1 MPSPALDFPVRH
13 YRLVPGYAAQVPS
26 PKAAVA
32 LIEKASGM
40 MGTPAPTGGL
50 NADID
55 DYDARIE
62 ALISDDDILVI
73 TSSNLNRLSTTSM
86 TMKIRVVQSTSPN
99 QMISSTRSNSSF
111 RRDNEN

>member
-1 MPSPALDFPVRH
+1 MGCRS
-13 YRLVPGYAAQVPS
+13 RLCRPGTVTE
-26 PKAAVA
+26 AAVA

-62 ALISDDDILVI
+62 ALISDDDDLVI
-73 TSSNLNRLSTTSM
+73 HIEQLR
-86 TMKIRVVQSTSPN
+86 IDC
-99 QMISSTRSNSSF
+99 
-111 RRDNEN
+111 RRHQ

>member
-1 MPSPALDFPVRH
+1 LWAA
-13 YRLVPGYAAQVPS
+13 VPGYAAQVPS

-32 LIEKASGM
+32 LIERASGI

-62 ALISDDDILVI
+62 ALISDDDDLVI
-73 TSSNLNRLSTTSM
+73 HIEQLESIVDDINDDEDSSGPIDLSESDDLLNEVEQFLRE
-86 TMKIRVVQSTSPN
+86 
-99 QMISSTRSNSSF
+99 
-111 RRDNEN
+111 RDNEN